1 MQMVDLMVVV
11 VEEDLLLLLLEGDL
25 KYSVLKQ

>member
-11 VEEDLLLLLLEGDL
+11 VEEDLLLLLEGDL